1 MGLYKLPS
9 LHIASVRQNVL
20 PLSLQQ
26 VAYSQMGPGN
36 RQMLFCIEKL
46 NRAQEELL
54 QAGLWK
60 QGRKLEFLVAHLDLF
75 MQVLLSDVVIDGP
88 HDLLVDV
95 VCIGRVLVAA
105 HAQESPETLLPVPGA
120 LHDEVLQPSHIHAL
134 IKLHPCTCAHMP
146 PNASPPAQSWLQH
159 PHRNQASLEHS

>member
-1 MGLYKLPS
+1 MGS
-9 LHIASVRQNVL
+9 
-20 PLSLQQ
+20 
-26 VAYSQMGPGN
+26 
-36 RQMLFCIEKL
+36 
-46 NRAQEELL
+46 
-54 QAGLWK
+54 
-60 QGRKLEFLVAHLDLF
+60 GRKFEFLFAHLDLL

-105 HAQESPETLLPVPGA
+105 HAQEFPEPLLPVPGA

-146 PNASPPAQSWLQH
+146 PHASPPRPELAT
-159 PHRNQASLEHS
+159 ASTQKLGKLGALVKLSSESNNLHSI